1 MTEIASYVFR
11 EENIEFSVH
20 GNKKRFPF
28 IQMKLEMLL
37 NAMKNENSRFS
48 EKLPNIEK
56 LSGEFEGGKQTFY
69 KNFFKTPLAVNNCT
83 ESMLSAPYTNVDDFA
98 ALQVLGDMM

>member
-1 MTEIASYVFR
+1 
-11 EENIEFSVH
+11 
-20 GNKKRFPF
+20 
-28 IQMKLEMLL
+28 MLL

-56 LSGEFEGGKQTFY
+56 LAGEFEGGKQTFY